1 MNAVSFFTSIG
12 NFSLDISV
20 KIPYNIRMKPKITF
34 HLDKELCDFLKQY
47 AKQNHRSVTQLLVD
61 YIFDLQK
68 KEKQNEFTDA

>member
-1 MNAVSFFTSIG
+1 
-12 NFSLDISV
+12 
-20 KIPYNIRMKPKITF
+20 MKPKITF

-68 KEKQNEFTDA
+68 KEKQNEFTDV